1 MSSNT
6 QLLLLAFGAVVALI
20 VLIARFKLHPFVAL
34 ISVSLALGITAG
46 MPIGTVVKAF
56 QDGVGGVLGFVA
68 IVVALGTMLGK
79 QMAESG
85 GATRIATTLIALFGE
100 KRVHWAIMF
109 VAFIVGIPVFFQVG
123 FVLLVPLVFTIARR
137 TGLSLVK
144 IGIPLVAG
152 LSVVHGMV
160 PPHPAAMLAA
170 QAYHADVGRT
180 IAYALLVGL
189 PTAALAGPIF
199 ASWIAPR
206 IVLPAENPIA
216 AQFTEGVPRAM
227 PGFGISL
234 FTVLLPVI
242 LMLCASAA
250 DIALDAASPL
260 RAGLDFVGGP
270 IVALLVALLFSLWS
284 LGYRQHFTADQILKF
299 ANDCLGPTATILLVI
314 GAGGGF
320 NRVLLE
326 SGVGKAIADVALGS
340 HASPL
345 LLAWIVAALIRVAT
359 GSATVA
365 MTTSA
370 GIVAPIAAATPG
382 ASPELLV
389 LATGAGSLVLS
400 HVNDSGF
407 WLIKEFFNMTVP
419 QTLKTWTIAE
429 TIIGV
434 AGLGF
439 TLLLSLVV
447 SGCGPSGQRELSAEG
462 WIDVTATLDP
472 AKTPVYQ
479 GDAPMKFDFLKDMRR
494 GDGFT
499 LSVYSMG
506 AHSGTHIDAPM
517 HFVANGAPIDQ
528 VALDPLIGPAR
539 VIDIPDSV
547 QAIDAAELNR
557 HDWKGVKRV
566 LFRTR
571 STLRGWMD
579 SAQFHRDFA
588 YIAPDAA
595 QLLADAGVVLVGVD
609 YISAEQF
616 GAPAPRTHQIL
627 LGRGIPIVEGLD
639 LRPVKAGDYDLIVL
653 PLKVRGHEGA
663 PARAILRKKPG
674 NERSSGASYIK
685 PQFHVIAFYTAKE
698 DLAHISFVREA
709 ERWFPAMAA
718 KYNFSFD
725 TTTSWRNLNADFL
738 SRYQVVV
745 FLDTRPED
753 PAQRAALQAYM
764 EHGGAWMGFHFAGFA
779 LTPSVYPANWD
790 WYHNSFIGAGSYVS
804 NTWRPTSAILRVE
817 DRTHPATAHLPETF
831 TSSPSEWY
839 RWEKDLR
846 QNPDIDILLSIDST
860 SFPLGTGPK
869 PHEIWHSGYYPV
881 VWTNKKYK
889 MIYLNMGHNDMDYEH
904 KYDTTNRTLSFTLN
918 NPIQDRLIIDG
929 LLWLGGATGAH

>member
-1 MSSNT
+1 MSPNT
-6 QLLLLAFGAVVALI
+6 RLLLYALAAVVALI
-20 VLIARFKLHPFVAL
+20 VLIARVKLHPFVAL
-34 ISVSLALGITAG
+34 ILVSLGMGTAAG
-46 MPIGTVVKAF
+46 MPLPNVVKAF
-56 QDGVGGVLGFVA
+56 QDGVGGILGFIA

-79 QMAESG
+79 LMAESG
-85 GATRIATTLIALFGE
+85 AATRIATTLITLFGE
-100 KRVHWAIMF
+100 RRVHWAIMF

-123 FVLLVPLVFTIARR
+123 FVLLIPLVFTIAR
-137 TGLSLVK
+137 TSGLSLVK
-144 IGIPLVAG
+144 VGIPLVAG
-152 LSVVHGMV
+152 LSVVHGMM
-160 PPHPAAMLAA
+160 PPHPAAMLAVV
-170 QAYHADVGRT
+170 AYKADIGRT

-206 IVLPAENPIA
+206 IQLLTDNPIA
-216 AQFTEGVPRAM
+216 VQFTSGTAGNAADM
-227 PGFGISL
+227 PSFRISV

-250 DIALDAASPL
+250 DVALDFTSTL
-260 RAGLDFVGGP
+260 RAALDFVGGP
-270 IVALLVALLFSLWS
+270 IIALLAALLFSFWS
-284 LGYRQHFTADQILKF
+284 LGYRRHFTRDQILKF

-345 LLAWIVAALIRVAT
+345 LLAWSVAALIRVAT

-370 GIVAPIAAATPG
+370 GLVAPIAAGTPG
-382 ASPELLV
+382 THAELLV

-407 WLIKEFFNMTVP
+407 WLIKEFFNMTVQ
-419 QTLKTWTIAE
+419 QTLKTWTVAE

-447 SGCGPSGQRELSAEG
+447 GCSPREHGLGQG

-472 AKTPVYQ
+472 ATTPVYQ
-479 GDAPMKFDFLKDMRR
+479 GDAPMKFDFLKDMRK
-494 GDGFT
+494 GDKLT
-499 LSVYSMG
+499 LSVYSLG

-517 HFVANGAPIDQ
+517 HFVAGGAPIDQ
-528 VALDPLIGPAR
+528 VALNPLIGAAR
-539 VIDIPDSV
+539 VIEIPDSV

-557 HDWKGVKRV
+557 HDWKGAQRV

-579 SAQFHRDFA
+579 SSTFHRDFA

-627 LGRGIPIVEGLD
+627 LGHGIPIVEGLD
-639 LRPVKAGDYDLIVL
+639 LRPVVSGDYDLIVL

-663 PARAILRKKPG
+663 PARAILRK
-674 NERSSGASYIK
+674 
-685 PQFHVIAFYTAKE
+685 
-698 DLAHISFVREA
+698 
-709 ERWFPAMAA
+709 
-718 KYNFSFD
+718 
-725 TTTSWRNLNADFL
+725 
-738 SRYQVVV
+738 QV
-745 FLDTRPED
+745 P
-753 PAQRAALQAYM
+753 
-764 EHGGAWMGFHFAGFA
+764 
-779 LTPSVYPANWD
+779 
-790 WYHNSFIGAGSYVS
+790 
-804 NTWRPTSAILRVE
+804 
-817 DRTHPATAHLPETF
+817 
-831 TSSPSEWY
+831 
-839 RWEKDLR
+839 
-846 QNPDIDILLSIDST
+846 
-860 SFPLGTGPK
+860 
-869 PHEIWHSGYYPV
+869 
-881 VWTNKKYK
+881 
-889 MIYLNMGHNDMDYEH
+889 
-904 KYDTTNRTLSFTLN
+904 
-918 NPIQDRLIIDG
+918 
-929 LLWLGGATGAH
+929 

>member
-6 QLLLLAFGAVVALI
+6 QLLLLASAAVVVLV
-20 VLIARFKLHPFVAL
+20 VLIARFKLHPFIAL
-34 ISVSLALGITAG
+34 ITVSLALGIVAG
-46 MPIGTVVKAF
+46 MPLGGVVKAF
-56 QDGVGGVLGFVA
+56 QDGVATVLGFIA

-79 QMAESG
+79 MMAESG
-85 GATRIATTLIALFGE
+85 GAARIATTLIARFGE

-109 VAFIVGIPVFFQVG
+109 VGFIVGIPVFFQVG
-123 FVLLVPLVFTIARR
+123 FVLLIPLVFTIARR
-137 TGLSLVK
+137 SGLSLVK

-152 LSVVHGMV
+152 LSVVHGMI
-160 PPHPAAMLAA
+160 PPHPAAMLAVV
-170 QAYHADVGRT
+170 AYKADIGRT
-180 IAYALLVGL
+180 IAYAILVGL

-206 IVLPAENPIA
+206 IALPAENPVA
-216 AQFTEGVPRAM
+216 AQFTGGTGGTGATAAPS
-227 PGFGISL
+227 FGISL

-250 DIALDAASPL
+250 DVALDSGSPL
-260 RAGLDFVGGP
+260 RSALDFVGGP
-270 IVALLVALLFSLWS
+270 IVALLLALLFSFWS
-284 LGYRQHFTADQILKF
+284 LGYRQHFTRDQILKF
-299 ANDCLGPTATILLVI
+299 GNDCLAPTATILLVI

-320 NRVLLE
+320 NRVLVE

-345 LLAWIVAALIRVAT
+345 LLAWTVAALIRVAT

-370 GIVAPIAAATPG
+370 GIVAPIAAVTPG
-382 ASPELLV
+382 THAELLV

-407 WLIKEFFNMTVP
+407 WLIKEFFNMTVQ
-419 QTLKTWTIAE
+419 QTLKTWTVAE

-439 TLLLSLVV
+439 TLLLSLVM
-447 SGCGPSGQRELSAEG
+447 GCTPRDRGAPELSGVG

-472 AKTPVYQ
+472 ARTPVYQ
-479 GDAPMKFDFLKDMRR
+479 GDAPMKFDFLKDMRK
-494 GDGFT
+494 GDKLT

-517 HFVANGAPIDQ
+517 HFVAGGAPIDQ
-528 VALDPLIGPAR
+528 VALEPLIGAAR

-557 HDWKGVKRV
+557 HDWKGTTRV

-579 SAQFHRDFA
+579 SAFHKDFA

-627 LGRGIPIVEGLD
+627 LGKGIPIVEGLD
-639 LRPVKAGDYDLIVL
+639 LRAVQAGDYDLIVL

-663 PARAILRKKPG
+663 PARAIVRK
-674 NERSSGASYIK
+674 R
-685 PQFHVIAFYTAKE
+685 
-698 DLAHISFVREA
+698 
-709 ERWFPAMAA
+709 
-718 KYNFSFD
+718 
-725 TTTSWRNLNADFL
+725 
-738 SRYQVVV
+738 
-745 FLDTRPED
+745 TR
-753 PAQRAALQAYM
+753 
-764 EHGGAWMGFHFAGFA
+764 
-779 LTPSVYPANWD
+779 
-790 WYHNSFIGAGSYVS
+790 
-804 NTWRPTSAILRVE
+804 
-817 DRTHPATAHLPETF
+817 AT
-831 TSSPSEWY
+831 
-839 RWEKDLR
+839 
-846 QNPDIDILLSIDST
+846 
-860 SFPLGTGPK
+860 
-869 PHEIWHSGYYPV
+869 
-881 VWTNKKYK
+881 
-889 MIYLNMGHNDMDYEH
+889 
-904 KYDTTNRTLSFTLN
+904 
-918 NPIQDRLIIDG
+918 
-929 LLWLGGATGAH
+929 